1 MTKVSEVQDVHK
13 QLTGMALALVEEK
26 GHDYSSYAAAKKE
39 EERAD
44 ADTFANIRLAHHLG
58 LVDSPQASVLVR
70 MADKF
75 SRLISLR
82 NPAEAP
88 MVKSEKVKDTVV
100 DMINYAIYFY
110 ILYEEAR
117 QQLMVSDYYK
127 NVTFTVRKEMAGEGH
142 GRDLEVK

>member
-26 GHDYSSYAAAKKE
+26 GHDYSSYAAKE
-39 EERAD
+39 QERAD

-110 ILYEEAR
+110 ILYEESR

-127 NVTFTVRKEMAGEGH
+127 NVTVTVKKETAEGY